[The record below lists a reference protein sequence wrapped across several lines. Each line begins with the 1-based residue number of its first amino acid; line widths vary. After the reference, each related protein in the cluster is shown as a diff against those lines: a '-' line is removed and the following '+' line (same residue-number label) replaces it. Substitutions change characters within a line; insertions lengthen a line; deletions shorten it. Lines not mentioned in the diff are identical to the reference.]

1 MKGINLENG
10 QKFGRWQVIDDTV
23 IVKNGR
29 RYVKCR
35 CECGKEQLVAS
46 SDLVSG
52 RTNSCKSCVA
62 VNRRRIIPI
71 GTKSKSWT
79 IVSNPIIQNRQV
91 VYEVQC
97 DCGNTRLMNANEFY
111 NPNKAH
117 KCQKCA
123 GIDRGIISKIKNG
136 IVGEL
141 DTNKFGR
148 MKRIAAKR
156 NIKFDVSQKYLWDLY
171 ESQNRMCA
179 ITGDSIPD
187 IKVASLDR
195 IDSNLPYTEG
205 NVQWV
210 SKQANLSK
218 HIMSMQELYEFCKKV
233 LNHANQ
239 QPSQPLTKLE
249 GSETN

>member
-1 MKGINLENG
+1 
-10 QKFGRWQVIDDTV
+10 
-23 IVKNGR
+23 
-29 RYVKCR
+29 
-35 CECGKEQLVAS
+35 
-46 SDLVSG
+46 
-52 RTNSCKSCVA
+52 
-62 VNRRRIIPI
+62 
-71 GTKSKSWT
+71 
-79 IVSNPIIQNRQV
+79 
-91 VYEVQC
+91 
-97 DCGNTRLMNANEFY
+97 
-111 NPNKAH
+111 
-117 KCQKCA
+117 
-123 GIDRGIISKIKNG
+123 
-136 IVGEL
+136 
-141 DTNKFGR
+141 
-148 MKRIAAKR
+148 
-156 NIKFDVSQKYLWDLY
+156 
-171 ESQNRMCA
+171 MCA